1 MSGRECVLLC
11 SGREFSLLCLL
22 HFFPWFRVYM
32 VTKLGLKT
40 VGLQKKYSI
49 VVDEGRRT
57 MDVGTKNEHN
67 KRRRENK
74 NDVGQVGTTS
84 VKVG

>member
-1 MSGRECVLLC
+1 
-11 SGREFSLLCLL
+11 
-22 HFFPWFRVYM
+22 M

-40 VGLQKKYSI
+40 VGLKKKYSI